1 MVYNHCVFFWVDICM
16 GVLRCPMTKREIPVI
31 INPDGSVYPFMLI
44 FEPGNEVEDE
54 LLDAIKDHLESKG
67 RKLGTFYRD

>member
-1 MVYNHCVFFWVDICM
+1 
-16 GVLRCPMTKREIPVI
+16 MTKREIPVI

-67 RKLGTFYRD
+67 RKLGTFYRDIL